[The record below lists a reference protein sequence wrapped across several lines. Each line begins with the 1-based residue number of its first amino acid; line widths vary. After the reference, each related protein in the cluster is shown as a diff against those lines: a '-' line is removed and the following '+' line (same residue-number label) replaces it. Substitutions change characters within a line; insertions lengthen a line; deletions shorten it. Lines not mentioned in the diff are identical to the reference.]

1 MAIEKVGILA
11 IGPNNIRNNTA
22 TSRVFSS
29 NIQMDIWDTG
39 DSYVLDD
46 CAEYGGVV
54 WKCILAHTNQTP
66 SGVSIYWES
75 ILTGVHDGDI
85 AISVTGMVDIRQR
98 ISGAWISIANRP
110 LTLPL
115 LDNQVVP
122 VEIFHYSGTAFLD
135 AFIDYEIARG
145 NGNVEGGSLRILTDG
160 TANLN
165 FSQDFTHLIGNPQV
179 DLSFSIS
186 AGDIVVSYTSANQ
199 ASPITFKYSLRVW

>member
-66 SGVSIYWES
+66 SVSIYWEAL
-75 ILTGVHDGDI
+75 LTGVHDGDI
-85 AISVTGMVDIRQR
+85 AIAVTGTMDIRQR
-98 ISGAWISIANRP
+98 ISGAWISIVQRP

-115 LDNQVVP
+115 LDNQVSP
-122 VEIFHYSGTAFLD
+122 VQIFTYSAASFLD
-135 AFIDYEIARG
+135 VFLDYEILRG
-145 NGNVEGGSLRILTDG
+145 NGNMEGGSLRILTDG
-160 TANLN
+160 SANVN
-165 FSQDFTHLIGNPQV
+165 FSHDFTRLIGDPQV
-179 DLSFSIS
+179 ALIPTIS
-186 AGDIVVSYTSANQ
+186 VGNIVISYTSNAQ